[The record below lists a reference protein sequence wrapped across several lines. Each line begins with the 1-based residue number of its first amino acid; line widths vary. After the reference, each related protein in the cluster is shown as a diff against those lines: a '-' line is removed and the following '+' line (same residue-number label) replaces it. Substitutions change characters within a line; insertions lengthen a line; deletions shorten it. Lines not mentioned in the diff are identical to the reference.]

1 MPAIFDKIFQSL
13 SFALLLAIF
22 AGGIWFCSKPWR
34 KAQDLTAERDRIMRK
49 ISARQAEIDTMREN
63 QRRFNTD
70 REFVEMLARKNHRL
84 FPGEVVFVFGK

>member
-1 MPAIFDKIFQSL
+1 MPAIFDRIFQII
-13 SFALLLAIF
+13 SFVLLLAIF

-34 KAQDLTAERDRIMRK
+34 HARDLSAERDRIIRK
-49 ISARQAEIDTMREN
+49 IAARQAEIDAMREN

-70 REFVEMLARKNHRL
+70 REFVEMLARRNHRL